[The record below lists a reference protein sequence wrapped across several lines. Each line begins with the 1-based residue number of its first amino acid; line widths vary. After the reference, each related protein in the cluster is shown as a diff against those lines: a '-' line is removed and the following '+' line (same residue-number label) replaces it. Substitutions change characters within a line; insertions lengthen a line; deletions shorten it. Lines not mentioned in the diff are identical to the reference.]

1 MAGLPLRIEAG
12 SPNVGLTLSRAKPR
26 VILWSLLYR
35 VDRLLSVI
43 GQRAKL
49 RFYLDL
55 SWMTARLAH
64 EYAVSSGALR
74 ECASGD
80 RDGFWSLRITPKMR
94 LLDLGCG
101 RGEKHSAMSEIGA
114 VVTGVDSD
122 SRSLSDARRRNPQCT
137 YHQQELRTFLESNKE
152 PFDALF
158 LSHVLEHLDDA
169 QGLLSHCAQRFRLLF
184 VEVPDFEA
192 THLNP
197 LRPFVGTTL
206 AYTDDDHVREFDRR
220 ELLSML
226 DRAGYRVLETEYR
239 FGLIR
244 VWAEA
249 DGSPK

>member
-1 MAGLPLRIEAG
+1 MEGG
-12 SPNVGLTLSRAKPR
+12 SKNVGVTLSRAKSR
-26 VILWSLLYR
+26 VLLWSLLYR
-35 VDRLLSVI
+35 ADRLVAVF
-43 GQRAKL
+43 GARAKL

-55 SWMTARLAH
+55 NWMAARLAH

-74 ECASGD
+74 ESAAAGE
-80 RDGFWSLRITPKMR
+80 DGFWKLRIAPQLR

-101 RGEKHSAMSEIGA
+101 RGEKHRAMSAIG
-114 VVTGVDSD
+114 VSVTGVDSNPY
-122 SRSLSDARRRNPQCT
+122 SLSDARKHNPQCR
-137 YHQQELRTFLESNKE
+137 YHQQELRAFLDSNKE
-152 PFDALF
+152 PFDVLF
-158 LSHVLEHLDDA
+158 LSHVLEHLDDP
-169 QGLLSHCAQRFRLLF
+169 QGLLSTCAPRFRTLF

-197 LRPFVGTTL
+197 LRLLVGTTL
-206 AYTDDDHVREFDRR
+206 VHTDDDHVREFDRR

-249 DGSPK
+249 DGRLK